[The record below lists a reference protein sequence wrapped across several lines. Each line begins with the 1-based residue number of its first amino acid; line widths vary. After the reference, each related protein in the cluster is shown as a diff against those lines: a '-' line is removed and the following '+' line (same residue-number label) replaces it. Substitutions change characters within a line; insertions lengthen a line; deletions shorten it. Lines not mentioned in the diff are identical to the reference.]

1 MMDVD
6 QGSGK
11 LPIPPPPPPPM
22 LPRPMSNDERGIF
35 LSKLIVHFSN
45 IKFQALTHHICH
57 K

>member
-22 LPRPMSNDERGIF
+22 LPRPMSNDERGSF
-35 LSKLIVHFSN
+35 LLKTYRSYY
-45 IKFQALTHHICH
+45 QYE
-57 K
+57 

>member
-22 LPRPMSNDERGIF
+22 LPRPMSNDERGKYLCCF
-35 LSKLIVHFSN
+35 LS
-45 IKFQALTHHICH
+45 
-57 K
+57 

>member
-45 IKFQALTHHICH
+45 MNKALTHHICH